1 MHKVKK
7 AKLSAFSALAQT
19 AAAAL
24 PSDKLASG
32 AKNYGKAFARAKC
45 TVALKT
51 GKIAFIALGH
61 PVSAAGIEAWSAIK
75 EARNA
80 TNSSAPSRFQ
90 RAAQWVRAGTLTASS
105 GCLAMIPFHPEAALA
120 AAACAAGASAVTA
133 AAGAHEAFRE
143 YSKHRYASAR
153 ATAASASIRL
163 GAFASLCLAG
173 AAAGSLM
180 LMLPV
185 GCCIVIA
192 SETAVSALS
201 RKTQAARR
209 LEKMRKRSFWKA
221 GREAELSGP
230 CDDAYQARPEAFG
243 GKVSYPAARKG
254 LLS

>member
-1 MHKVKK
+1 MQPIKK
-7 AKLSAFSALAQT
+7 QKLSAFCALAQS

-32 AKNYGKAFARAKC
+32 AKNYGKAFARAKSA
-45 TVALKT
+45 VALKT

-61 PVSAAGIEAWSAIK
+61 PVSAAGIEAWNAIK

-80 TNSSAPSRFQ
+80 KNSSAPSRFQ

-180 LMLPV
+180 LPV
-185 GCCIVIA
+185 GCGIVIA

-209 LEKMRKRSFWKA
+209 LEKMRKRSFCKA
-221 GREAELSGP
+221 GREAELSGA
-230 CDDAYQARPEAFG
+230 CDEAYQARPEAFG

-254 LLS
+254 LLG